1 MREKGVFGDPVSQQ
15 GLEVISASHEHVGGG
30 GGHNAASGLLRVR
43 SDAGLLGGGGIND
56 PGKLHQLT
64 TPGKGSRKSCKEEKG
79 LSNFP
84 QLCTANLLGSPY
96 YTDNGWDP

>member
-43 SDAGLLGGGGIND
+43 SDAGLLRG
-56 PGKLHQLT
+56 
-64 TPGKGSRKSCKEEKG
+64 EK
-79 LSNFP
+79 N
-84 QLCTANLLGSPY
+84 Q
-96 YTDNGWDP
+96 